1 MTTRVVSVALLILI
15 AFAGIALFLFY
26 PALMTGQ
33 SYPGVVDP
41 AQAYLFS
48 NGTMYLSVYNSWS
61 KSILMS
67 SVQVAFLSSP
77 GEQNLYFVV
86 NHPNSNLGDGSVRI
100 LCCTDNGA
108 SETEAQSATWTGGGN
123 VSAGGVALLRFRPP
137 LLLTLNKDERY
148 YVAVGS
154 EWFYSTNLEPFVVQE
169 TLNDSLPSS
178 VPVRAIVYP
187 NETMRIGV
195 VNTEPIGTSHAA
207 RVTFYPL
214 SSPSRPLNASYTA
227 TYLGG
232 HWYRLSG
239 GGNLPPYMPLALNGF
254 GQDSVAFVVDGLA
267 TAPLSFEAKIV
278 TQVLP
283 IVAPTA
289 AGASSSWSS
298 GEDTQS
304 YSVQWQFPLNG
315 TRTYQMPLTL
325 YGGRYWINATEGIE
339 LKVANVTL
347 TSPGTFDT
355 SYYDGNADV
364 TLLSPHNPKGTLN
377 VTLSFGGPSQM
388 ASWRV
393 TSSVTNTSSWG
404 LIGLILV
411 GVAFLTISAVM
422 LAIGR
427 RGGKAREGQG
437 AGFHELRRK
446 AASSLERC
454 SVAENPIYTL
464 GFKPVTSPRLS
475 VAAGTK
481 D

>member
-1 MTTRVVSVALLILI
+1 MTTRVVSVALLILV

-33 SYPGVVDP
+33 NYPGVVDP
-41 AQAYLFS
+41 TQAYLFS

-67 SVQVAFLSSP
+67 SVQVAFLSSA
-77 GEQNLYFVV
+77 EAQNVYSVV
-86 NHPNSNLGDGSVRI
+86 NHPNSNLGDGSIRI

-108 SETEAQSATWTGGGN
+108 SETRAQSATWTGGGN

-154 EWFYSTNLEPFVVQE
+154 EWFPSTNLEPFVVQE

-195 VNTEPIGTSHAA
+195 VNTEPIGTSEAA
-207 RVTFYPL
+207 RVTFNPL
-214 SSPSRPLNASYTA
+214 SSPSRPYNASYTA
-227 TYLGG
+227 TYLGN

-239 GGNLPPYMPLALNGF
+239 GGNLPPYMPLALNGID
-254 GQDSVAFVVDGLA
+254 QDSVAFVVDGLT

-278 TQVLP
+278 TQIPP
-283 IVAPTA
+283 IIAPTA
-289 AGASSSWSS
+289 SGALSSWIS
-298 GEDTQS
+298 GMDTQS

-325 YGGRYWINATEGIE
+325 CGGRYWINATEGIE

-355 SYYDGNADV
+355 SYYDGKANV
-364 TLLSPHNPKGTLN
+364 TLLSPHNPNGTLDI
-377 VTLSFGGPSQM
+377 TMSFGGPSQM
-388 ASWRV
+388 PSMKV
-393 TSSVTNTSSWG
+393 TSGVTNTSSWG
-404 LIGLILV
+404 LIGVILV
-411 GVAFLTISAVM
+411 GVAFLTTSVVILV
-422 LAIGR
+422 IGR
-427 RGGKAREGQG
+427 ALG
-437 AGFHELRRK
+437 ASTK
-446 AASSLERC
+446 
-454 SVAENPIYTL
+454 VKNENRQINDS
-464 GFKPVTSPRLS
+464 GNSHK
-475 VAAGTK
+475 GTGNVCV
-481 D
+481 

>member
-1 MTTRVVSVALLILI
+1 MTTRVVSVALVILI

-61 KSILMS
+61 KSILMN
-67 SVQVAFLSSP
+67 SVQVAFLSSA
-77 GEQNLYFVV
+77 GTQNLYSVV

-108 SETEAQSATWTGGGN
+108 SETEAKSATWTGGGN

-137 LLLTLNKDERY
+137 LLLTLNENERY

-195 VNTEPIGTSHAA
+195 VNTEPIGTSEAA

-214 SSPSRPLNASYTA
+214 NSPSRPLNASYTA
-227 TYLGG
+227 TYVGG
-232 HWYRLSG
+232 YWYRLSG
-239 GGNLPPYMPLALNGF
+239 GGNLPPYMPLALEGIH
-254 GQDSVAFVVDGLA
+254 QDLVAIVVDGLT

-278 TQVLP
+278 TQVIP
-283 IVAPTA
+283 IIAPTES
-289 AGASSSWSS
+289 GASSSWTS
-298 GEDTQS
+298 GMDTQS

-347 TSPGTFDT
+347 TSPGTFST
-355 SYYDGNADV
+355 SYYDGKASV
-364 TLLSPHNPKGTLN
+364 TLLSPHNPNGTLD
-377 VTLSFGGPSQM
+377 VTMSFGGPSQM
-388 ASWRV
+388 GSTKV
-393 TSSVTNTSSWG
+393 ISGVTNTSSWV
-404 LIGLILV
+404 LIGVILV
-411 GVAFLTISAVM
+411 GAAFLTISVVL
-422 LAIGR
+422 LAMR
-427 RGGKAREGQG
+427 RR
-437 AGFHELRRK
+437 
-446 AASSLERC
+446 AAEPER
-454 SVAENPIYTL
+454 AQT
-464 GFKPVTSPRLS
+464 
-475 VAAGTK
+475 
-481 D
+481 